1 MAVKQKQVFFCKEC
15 GYEST
20 KWLGQCPGC
29 KEWNVFSEE
38 IISVKNQ
45 KRTVMKGGG
54 LTKPL
59 SLHEVDSKDE
69 VRISSNMKELNR
81 VLGGGIVK
89 GSLVLVGG
97 DPGIGKSTLLLQMCQ
112 KLSEQNRKIL
122 YVSGEESAKQI
133 KMRADRIGNFEK
145 EFSLLCEVN
154 LESIELVI
162 QNEKPEV
169 VIIDSIQTMSMESV
183 ESAAGSVGQVRE
195 VTGKLMQIAK
205 SCDIAIFIVGHVT
218 KEGVVAGPR
227 TLEHMV
233 DTVLYFEGD
242 RSAVYRILRA
252 VKNRFGST
260 NEIGMF
266 EMKTEGLIEVENPS
280 QIMLSGKPSNAPGSL
295 VVCALEG
302 TRPMLIEIQALVSG
316 TNYNMPRR
324 TTVGVDINRTNML
337 LAVIEKRANL
347 ILSGCDVYVNIA
359 GGMRLNE
366 TAVDLGIIMAIVSSY
381 KNKALNEKTIIF
393 GEVGLTG
400 EVRAVNMVEQRI
412 KEAIKMGFDTIILP
426 KANLEHM
433 EKVDSIKLQG
443 VSTIKEALSYL

>member
-45 KRTVMKGGG
+45 KKTVMKGGG

-69 VRISSNMKELNR
+69 VRISTNMKELNR

-218 KEGVVAGPR
+218 
-227 TLEHMV
+227 
-233 DTVLYFEGD
+233 
-242 RSAVYRILRA
+242 
-252 VKNRFGST
+252 
-260 NEIGMF
+260 
-266 EMKTEGLIEVENPS
+266 
-280 QIMLSGKPSNAPGSL
+280 
-295 VVCALEG
+295 
-302 TRPMLIEIQALVSG
+302 
-316 TNYNMPRR
+316 
-324 TTVGVDINRTNML
+324 
-337 LAVIEKRANL
+337 
-347 ILSGCDVYVNIA
+347 
-359 GGMRLNE
+359 
-366 TAVDLGIIMAIVSSY
+366 
-381 KNKALNEKTIIF
+381 
-393 GEVGLTG
+393 
-400 EVRAVNMVEQRI
+400 
-412 KEAIKMGFDTIILP
+412 
-426 KANLEHM
+426 
-433 EKVDSIKLQG
+433 
-443 VSTIKEALSYL
+443 